1 MDKLI
6 AFIQGTRVRFSDV
19 WIKGVSQGKTDAL
32 VAVLLAQLSNLRYLN
47 LESAFVERSEF
58 IGMLL
63 RSAIYEP
70 ADHLLPDFRHLQEVY
85 FRPTLNRH
93 HRNDKSVKNTEDVL
107 PFFYLPNVEK
117 MKVAIQTPVH
127 FTENAARPPVP
138 SRLKALDL
146 TAIRESYL
154 CKVLSIT
161 KSVTNLRWEM
171 YYDSG
176 IEDEVNP
183 PIVDLDSLGA
193 AISHVRDTLED
204 LTMIGS
210 VDLGG
215 GDQFDPAVQ
224 IKGSLHALVSM
235 HKLSRLQIPLAF
247 LVGFTEDIT
256 KRVQEMIPKNVEFVT
271 LTYDMRNQ
279 NLDSISAPHLPVWDW
294 TDHAVFGLIH
304 SWIQDWK
311 TCTPNLRG
319 INLGLWELD
328 PGEWCTDMRDQ
339 LRDLCAQAGVDLA
352 IYEETEI

>member
-1 MDKLI
+1 MEIFNSVAESLSRADLRALCLVNKIVRIFTESLLYSKIVWIWEDSKSSPPITQLLRTLVCRSQLSSYITSLHLGGYVGSLGASYYGDSRVPNFSINMDKLI

-70 ADHLLPDFRHLQEVY
+70 ADHLLPDFRYLQEVY
-85 FRPTLNRH
+85 FRPTLNGY
-93 HRNDKSVKNTEDVL
+93 HRNDKSVKNTGDVL
-107 PFFYLPNVEK
+107 PFFYLPTVEK

-127 FTENAARPPVP
+127 FTENAARLPVL

-154 CKVLSIT
+154 CKLLSIS
-161 KSVTNLRWEM
+161 KSVINLRWEM

-176 IEDEVNP
+176 IGDEVNP

-215 GDQFDPAVQ
+215 GD
-224 IKGSLHALVSM
+224 
-235 HKLSRLQIPLAF
+235 
-247 LVGFTEDIT
+247 
-256 KRVQEMIPKNVEFVT
+256 
-271 LTYDMRNQ
+271 
-279 NLDSISAPHLPVWDW
+279 
-294 TDHAVFGLIH
+294 
-304 SWIQDWK
+304 
-311 TCTPNLRG
+311 
-319 INLGLWELD
+319 
-328 PGEWCTDMRDQ
+328 
-339 LRDLCAQAGVDLA
+339 
-352 IYEETEI
+352 

>member
-1 MDKLI
+1 MLTSAHYVCLVNKIVRTFTEPLLYSKIVWIWEDSKSSPPITQLLRTLVCRPQLSSYITSLHLGGHVGSLGASHYGDSRVPNFSIDMDKLI

-19 WIKGVSQGKTDAL
+19 WIKGVSKGKTDAL

-70 ADHLLPDFRHLQEVY
+70 ADHLLPEFRHLQEVY
-85 FRPTLNRH
+85 FRPTLNCH
-93 HRNDKSVKNTEDVL
+93 NRNDKSVKNTEDVL
-107 PFFYLPNVEK
+107 PFFHLPNVER
-117 MKVAIQTPVH
+117 MKVVIQPPVH
-127 FTENAARPPVP
+127 FTENAPRPPVS

-154 CKVLSIT
+154 CKVLSIS

-204 LTMIGS
+204 LTIIGS
-210 VDLGG
+210 VDLRG

-256 KRVQEMIPKNVEFVT
+256 KRV
-271 LTYDMRNQ
+271 
-279 NLDSISAPHLPVWDW
+279 
-294 TDHAVFGLIH
+294 
-304 SWIQDWK
+304 
-311 TCTPNLRG
+311 
-319 INLGLWELD
+319 
-328 PGEWCTDMRDQ
+328 
-339 LRDLCAQAGVDLA
+339 
-352 IYEETEI
+352 